1 MKRETLFLKSV
12 IYLMAVFVLGL
23 CIAVLPLAASAI
35 TAPHWSIKLM
45 YGATFIGLY
54 ASAAAFCVAL
64 WQGLLLLRYIDTD
77 SAFSELSI
85 RALRKIKVSAAVL
98 SGLYFLGL
106 PLAYIVAQEQDA
118 PGIIIICFMFALA
131 ASTIAVF
138 AAVLQ
143 KLLTHAIALKHENDL
158 TV

>member
-12 IYLMAVFVLGL
+12 IYLMALFVLGL
-23 CIAVLPLAASAI
+23 CIVALPLVSSAI
-35 TAPHWSIKLM
+35 TAPHWNLKLM
-45 YGATFIGLY
+45 YAATSIGLY
-54 ASAAAFCVAL
+54 ASAAAFYVAL
-64 WQGLLLLRYIDTD
+64 WQGLLLLSYIDND

-85 RALRKIKVSAAVL
+85 HALRKIKVSAAVM

-106 PLAYIVAQEQDA
+106 PMSYLAAQEQDA
-118 PGIIIICFMFALA
+118 PGIIVICCLFAVA

-143 KLLTHAIALKHENDL
+143 KLLTHAIALKRENDL